1 MDGPGAAVWVAFFS
15 GFAGSFF
22 IVFVLALAYGDFNA
36 FMIAIA
42 ASAVV
47 GVLLRRTGDR
57 TLWAAGVG
65 VLTSGT
71 LGIGLIVLYFSPA
84 LL

>member
-1 MDGPGAAVWVAFFS
+1 MS
-15 GFAGSFF
+15 GFVGSFV

-42 ASAVV
+42 ASMVV
-47 GVLLRRTGDR
+47 GALLWRAGDR

-65 VLTSGT
+65 VLTSGA
-71 LGIGLIVLYFSPA
+71 LGVGLMVLYFSPVF
-84 LL
+84 L